1 MKQKWIFKSLS
12 QSTCE
17 QYSTMR
23 WEEERSGITCE
34 SRERKIELFSL
45 NISYHKTIESG
56 EFISLGV
63 VWCVITVYESKSN
76 GIAFFFCYLFI
87 QSETTG
93 RKPTKTDLRS
103 EAKKRKEY
111 ICWSCRKRFW
121 FVSFT
126 PAECELAIV
135 CVCVCAR
142 RAWQISW
149 STVRAKPQHSFDYVV
164 FVSFRLH

>member
-1 MKQKWIFKSLS
+1 MRAIFDDAMRRRTFGNHMWI
-12 QSTCE
+12 E
-17 QYSTMR
+17 M
-23 WEEERSGITCE
+23 G
-34 SRERKIELFSL
+34 REKELFSL

-111 ICWSCRKRFW
+111 ICWNCRKRFW

-126 PAECELAIV
+126 PAECELASV
-135 CVCVCAR
+135 CVCVCLCAR
-142 RAWQISW
+142 VGHGRSLGARCVQNR
-149 STVRAKPQHSFDYVV
+149 STASIMSCLSR
-164 FVSFRLH
+164 FVCINYSCTAQ

>member
-1 MKQKWIFKSLS
+1 MRTIFDDAMRRRTFGNHMWI
-12 QSTCE
+12 E
-17 QYSTMR
+17 
-23 WEEERSGITCE
+23 
-34 SRERKIELFSL
+34 RERERAVQPEHI
-45 NISYHKTIESG
+45 ISQNNRIRWVHLTRC
-56 EFISLGV
+56 GV
-63 VWCVITVYESKSN
+63 VCDN
-76 GIAFFFCYLFI
+76 GVREQIKRYCFFLLLFI
-87 QSETTG
+87 YSKWNN
-93 RKPTKTDLRS
+93 RKKPTKTDLRS

-126 PAECELAIV
+126 PAECELASV
-135 CVCVCAR
+135 CVCVCVR